1 MIWVVVGVV
10 VFWLAGV
17 LVGVSLC
24 LAAHMGDEAMERAS
38 RPVRQPG
45 VWD

>member
-1 MIWVVVGVV
+1 VIWVVVGVV

-17 LVGVSLC
+17 LVGVSLR
-24 LAAHMGDEAMERAS
+24 LARWGDEAMEQAP

-45 VWD
+45 VLD